1 MALNLFIIGPSGCGK
16 STQAKLI
23 AEKYGLTHL
32 STGQLLRDEI
42 AAASEVGLKAKAFI
56 DAGNLVPDEIV
67 FSILTINFAKLG
79 NQNFILDGF
88 PRMLSQGQFIENYL
102 SSQNQPLDL
111 IIHLDVTFEEIQ
123 ARRAARGIEFQD
135 ATRTDSTPEAIA
147 ARQKF
152 YDDNNGLIMDYFQA
166 KNLLFRV
173 DGNRPIEP
181 IFEDIVKKVNSLPQN

>member
-1 MALNLFIIGPSGCGK
+1 MSLNLFIIGPSGCGK

-23 AEKYGLTHL
+23 AEKYNLTHL

-42 AAASEVGLKAKAFI
+42 AAQSELGLKAKSFI
-56 DAGNLVPDEIV
+56 DGGNLVPDEIV
-67 FSILTINFAKLG
+67 FAILTTNFAKLN
-79 NQNFILDGF
+79 NQNFIVDGF

-102 SSQNQPLDL
+102 SSQNQPLDQ

-135 ATRTDSTPEAIA
+135 QSRTDSTPEAIA

-152 YDDNNGLIMDYFQA
+152 YDDNNALIMDYFQT

-181 IFEDIVKKVNSLPQN
+181 IFEDICQKINNLPKN